1 MSLDERTSDECP
13 ARGQDEREMHRT
25 LRSAVLPGALL
36 ALLVACGSLVALAVV
51 IGPGSAQQLPLSF
64 GGRDAT
70 VTLRGSAVATA
81 SATRTQAAAPLLPER
96 AQATITRRVSA
107 GVAPK
112 PADARADGARRPH
125 TTLRGT
131 AQHHSARRPAAAAPA
146 PVAHAF
152 ACRRTGS
159 GSRRRAGA
167 RTDRRARHPHAHAP
181 DRAATGALPAAR
193 RPSRRRPF
201 SRQGPTAAQ
210 RAPASRTRPG
220 AGDSRSAGP
229 RRGPP
234 PLARPAL
241 GRGDHGRGGWHRGDR
256 G

>member
-1 MSLDERTSDECP
+1 
-13 ARGQDEREMHRT
+13 MHRT
-25 LRSAVLPGALL
+25 PRSAVLPGALL

-51 IGPGSAQQLPLSF
+51 IGLGSAQHLPLSF
-64 GGRDAT
+64 GGREAT

-146 PVAHAF
+146 PVAQPSPVA
-152 ACRRTGS
+152 
-159 GSRRRAGA
+159 
-167 RTDRRARHPHAHAP
+167 AP
-181 DRAATGALPAAR
+181 APAVAAAPVPA
-193 RPSRRRPF
+193 
-201 SRQGPTAAQ
+201 PTAAPDIPTRTHRTERPQ
-210 RAPASRTRPG
+210 GHYQPRADRHGADRSRGKGQPQPSAPEPPAPAPAPETPAPQAPG
-220 AGDSRSAGP
+220 DGHHRSHDPSWG
-229 RRGPP
+229 G
-234 PLARPAL
+234 
-241 GRGDHGRGGWHRGDR
+241 GDHGRGGWHRGAHD
-256 G
+256 